1 MKYLRKTMNVTKRD
15 RVRNI
20 VVREELKQT
29 PLVQKIEE
37 KKLKW
42 FGHLVRM
49 KEDRKVKQVMEAR
62 TDGKRDR
69 GRPRIDW
76 ETDIGNICR
85 KKGTSLQEL
94 KKKARNRKEYG
105 KWLLDP
111 TH

>member
-1 MKYLRKTMNVTKRD
+1 MAYCKVSNKSLPLTKAIESRLTATEMKYLLKTMNVTKRD

-49 KEDRKVKQVMEAR
+49 KEDRKFKQVMEAR

-69 GRPRIDW
+69 GRP
-76 ETDIGNICR
+76 
-85 KKGTSLQEL
+85 
-94 KKKARNRKEYG
+94 
-105 KWLLDP
+105 
-111 TH
+111 

>member
-1 MKYLRKTMNVTKRD
+1 M
-15 RVRNI
+15 
-20 VVREELKQT
+20 REELKQK
-29 PLVQKIEE
+29 PLVEKIEE

-76 ETDIGNICR
+76 ESDKDICR